1 MLIHRSSLSRVAST
15 WLVLTLASA
24 AAAPADAQED
34 SVSGKNVVA
43 MDGEFDPP
51 LDCDQDIL
59 IGTLAKGLRGAVLTV
74 HVTASEIEEGTVPR
88 GERNHS
94 ARADFDRRPRCLRVR
109 QRRGPFQLTAVAQQT
124 KN

>member
-88 GERNHS
+88 IAPEVNGTTLLGPTSIDGPGASEYGNAAVHS
-94 ARADFDRRPRCLRVR
+94 S
-109 QRRGPFQLTAVAQQT
+109 
-124 KN
+124 